1 MNSKYSNL
9 FKNIIVETKNQGLYK
24 TERII
29 QSTQSSLITV
39 DDNEVLNFCSN
50 NYLGLSSH
58 DEVVSAAKSA
68 LDSHGFGM
76 SSVRF
81 ICGTQNIH
89 KKLEN
94 TISKFLLKEDTIL
107 YAAAFD
113 ANGGLFEPLLGPEDA
128 IISDS
133 LNHASIIDGIRLCK
147 ASRYRYINS
156 DMKDLESKLKEAQNS
171 RIKLIVTDG
180 VFSMDGSIAKL
191 DKICNLAEKYGAM
204 VMVDD
209 CHATGFVGSSG
220 RGSAEYHNVLD
231 KVDIITGTLGKAL
244 GGAMGGFTTS
254 SKEVIQI
261 LRQKSRP
268 YLFSNSLAPSIV
280 GASLKAFEIIQRSKS
295 PLKDLKKI
303 LNILELRLQKW
314 VLTF

>member
-94 TISKFLLKEDTIL
+94 TISKFLLFI
-107 YAAAFD
+107 
-113 ANGGLFEPLLGPEDA
+113 
-128 IISDS
+128 
-133 LNHASIIDGIRLCK
+133 
-147 ASRYRYINS
+147 
-156 DMKDLESKLKEAQNS
+156 SKLYY
-171 RIKLIVTDG
+171 
-180 VFSMDGSIAKL
+180 F
-191 DKICNLAEKYGAM
+191 Y
-204 VMVDD
+204 
-209 CHATGFVGSSG
+209 
-220 RGSAEYHNVLD
+220 
-231 KVDIITGTLGKAL
+231 
-244 GGAMGGFTTS
+244 
-254 SKEVIQI
+254 
-261 LRQKSRP
+261 QK
-268 YLFSNSLAPSIV
+268 
-280 GASLKAFEIIQRSKS
+280 
-295 PLKDLKKI
+295 
-303 LNILELRLQKW
+303 
-314 VLTF
+314 